1 MVFVLIDGVIGD
13 ELRAAAGP
21 LRFFDQALE

>member
-1 MVFVLIDGVIGD
+1 VMIDGVISD